1 MKKVVALP
9 IANARRPNSRS
20 GTIGWDTRFSQ
31 ATKATRR
38 TAPTLSVVT
47 ISGLAHPAW
56 LARTSAQ
63 TIATTPPVT
72 SPTPA
77 RSSRSRAP

>member
-31 ATKATRR
+31 ATKAASR

-56 LARTSAQ
+56 PARTSAQ

-72 SPTPA
+72 SPTPG